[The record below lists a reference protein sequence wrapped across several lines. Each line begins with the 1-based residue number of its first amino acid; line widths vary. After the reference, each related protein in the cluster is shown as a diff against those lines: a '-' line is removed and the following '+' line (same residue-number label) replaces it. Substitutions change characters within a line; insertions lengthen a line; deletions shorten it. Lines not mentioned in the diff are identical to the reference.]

1 LDLLGYQ
8 SGHGDD
14 ARVIRWIHSGPV
26 SHAWREALPKPV
38 LNLEP
43 PYEDHIAYQ
52 SKKPHSAY
60 NVRRAAYWSLLSAP
74 LAGLTYGAHGIWSW
88 ETTAKVPLNHANSGT
103 AKPWFEVIQLPGSF
117 HMKVLVE
124 FFGTIA
130 GWKLIPSNELLAN
143 QPGSKDPADFISL
156 AASNSRD
163 LLVAYL
169 PMGGEISLN
178 HAVSSFKVTWVDPRT
193 GRIISSRASNSVAYR
208 APDSQDWLLLLRK

>member
-1 LDLLGYQ
+1 M
-8 SGHGDD
+8 
-14 ARVIRWIHSGPV
+14 
-26 SHAWREALPKPV
+26 

-52 SKKPHSAY
+52 SKRPHSAY

-88 ETTAKVPLNHANSGT
+88 ESTAKVPLNHANSGT
-103 AKPWFEVIQLPGSF
+103 AKPWFEAIRLPGSI
-117 HMKVLVE
+117 HMRVMAE

-130 GWKLIPSNELLAN
+130 WWKLIPSNELLAN
-143 QPGSKDPADFISL
+143 QPGSTDPTNFISL

-169 PMGGEISLN
+169 PVGGEISLN
-178 HAVSSFKVTWVDPRT
+178 YAVSSFETTWVDPRT
-193 GRIISSRASNSVAYR
+193 GRKISSRAPMSGILR